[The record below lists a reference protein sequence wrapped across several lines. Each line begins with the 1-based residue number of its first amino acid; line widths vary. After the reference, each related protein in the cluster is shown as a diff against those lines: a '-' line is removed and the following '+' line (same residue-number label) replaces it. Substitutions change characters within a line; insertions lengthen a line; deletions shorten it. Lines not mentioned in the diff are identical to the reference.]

1 MAVFWT
7 YKVAIPKEHITIER
21 QKDGK
26 PARIKY
32 VIAAPYN
39 REKGYAEPKRTLI
52 GYQCMDDPKM
62 MHPTTQFREIF
73 PDLWK
78 NVTGETVM
86 PTTKRIGLF
95 SLCQA
100 LNQKT

>member
-7 YKVAIPKEHITIER
+7 YKVAIPKEHVTIER
-21 QKDGK
+21 QKNGK

-62 MHPTTQFREIF
+62 MHPTTQFRETF

-78 NVTGETVM
+78 M
-86 PTTKRIGLF
+86 
-95 SLCQA
+95 
-100 LNQKT
+100 